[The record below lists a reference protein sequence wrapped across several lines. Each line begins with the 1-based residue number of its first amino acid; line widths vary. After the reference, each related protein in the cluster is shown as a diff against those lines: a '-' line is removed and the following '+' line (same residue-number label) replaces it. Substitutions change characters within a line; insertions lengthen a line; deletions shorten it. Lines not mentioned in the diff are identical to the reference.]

1 MSHARRTLEFEAHI
15 AGNGTIVVPSQV
27 LEALGPQARAGLNVR
42 LTSAVLADELHVNG
56 VTEEEVERIASLQ
69 LESREQVIGFLLSE
83 GALAK
88 RRRSGSRRRGRD
100 S

>member
-1 MSHARRTLEFEAHI
+1 MSHERRTLEFEAHI
-15 AGNGTIVVPSQV
+15 TDKGTITVPPQV
-27 LEALGPQARAGLNVR
+27 LEALGSRARAGLNIR
-42 LTSAVLADELHVNG
+42 LTSAILANELHVNG

-88 RRRSGSRRRGRD
+88 RPKIGSRRRGRD